1 MWNRFW
7 QCRSWYPP
15 GERLC
20 RHPEKL
26 YPRQRLVLMLRI
38 IEGRIQR
45 LTISPHHRFLR
56 SVWWLMTLYGL
67 LKQFAK
73 RLPLEPLG

>member
-1 MWNRFW
+1 MRSRFW

-15 GERLC
+15 GERLR

-26 YPRQRLVLMLRI
+26 YPCQRLMLLLRI
-38 IEGRIQR
+38 IEDRTQR
-45 LTISPHHRFLR
+45 LIISPRHRFLR
-56 SVWWLMTLYGL
+56 SVWWLTTRYGL
-67 LKQFAK
+67 LEQLAK